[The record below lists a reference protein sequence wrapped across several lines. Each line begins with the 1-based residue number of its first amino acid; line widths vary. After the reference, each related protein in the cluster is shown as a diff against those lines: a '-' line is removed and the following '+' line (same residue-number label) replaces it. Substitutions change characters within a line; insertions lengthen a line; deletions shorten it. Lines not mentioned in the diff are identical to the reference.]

1 MMNIKN
7 IAYFL
12 VSSIAIVVILTFG
25 SSLLIPFVFALIL
38 WFIVMQMRKTMDRIA
53 VIKRHIPRWAKT
65 IVSLALIVLIIS
77 TISNIIASNVR
88 NLVNSYE
95 KSEANL
101 DNIVNRVNDFLN
113 INLFESMESFA
124 EGLDIGS
131 MLLSAVNFSTGMIGA
146 TFMVIL
152 YAIFLF
158 LEEPSFQKKI
168 KKLFPDDESFSK
180 VQSAI
185 IQIESSVSKYLGLK
199 TLISIITGV
208 LSFIALA
215 IIGVDYPFFWA
226 FIIFILNYIP
236 NIGSLIGTIF
246 PVIFSFLQFDSFLPG
261 FLVLI
266 FVGAIQIVVGSVIDP
281 KLMGDSINL
290 SPLVII
296 ISLSFW
302 GAVWGITG
310 MLLSVPIM
318 VIMVIIFSKFPKSR
332 PIAILLSGN
341 GEID

>member
-1 MMNIKN
+1 MSIKN
-7 IAYFL
+7 IANFL

-53 VIKRHIPRWAKT
+53 VIKKHIPRWTKT
-65 IVSLALIVLIIS
+65 LVSLALIALIIS

-88 NLVNSYE
+88 NLVKSYE
-95 KSEANL
+95 KYEANL
-101 DNIVNRVNDFLN
+101 DNIVNRMNDFLN
-113 INLFESMESFA
+113 INLFESIESFA
-124 EGLDIGS
+124 KGLDIGS
-131 MLLSAVNFSTGMIGA
+131 MLLSAVNYSTGMIGA

-158 LEEPSFQKKI
+158 LEEPSFQIKI

-180 VQSAI
+180 VQSVI
-185 IQIESSVSKYLGLK
+185 IQIETSVSKYLGLK

-208 LSFIALA
+208 LSFIALV

-236 NIGSLIGTIF
+236 NIGSLIGTMF

-266 FVGAIQIVVGSVIDP
+266 FVGAIQIVVGSFIDP

-318 VIMVIIFSKFPKSR
+318 VIMVIIFSKFPKSK